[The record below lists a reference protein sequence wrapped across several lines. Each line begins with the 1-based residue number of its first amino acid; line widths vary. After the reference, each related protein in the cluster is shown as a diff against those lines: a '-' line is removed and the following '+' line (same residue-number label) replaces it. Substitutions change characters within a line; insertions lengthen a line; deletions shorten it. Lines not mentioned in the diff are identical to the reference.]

1 MNFFLFFLKTFIII
15 SSLTAQSAKINLSG
29 NIVDFDTKESI
40 VGVNIFNLSKG
51 TSSDENGN
59 FNLDVNIG
67 SNLKFTHIGY
77 ESQMIVV
84 SDNKLMIELIPV
96 IIEINDII
104 ISAELSDE
112 SLQNTS
118 SSIKVFTKND
128 LKNQNESH
136 IEEVLNKIPSL
147 TFVGGTSR
155 PRYFQIRGI
164 GELSHYA
171 GEGPPNFSVG
181 FQIDDI
187 ELSGLGMIGFSKDIE
202 RVEVFRGPQSSVFG
216 SNSLAGHISLKSI
229 EPSEKLMIS
238 SEYLIGTDNIQ
249 ELNFGISSSI
259 SKNLS
264 YRLSY
269 FGGSG
274 NGFRNNKFYNSN
286 NSNQRNE
293 KMLKGKLKFLISE
306 NSNIITSF
314 IHADLNNKYD
324 VWSPDN
330 NENYLTYS
338 DDQGEDA
345 QQTNA
350 LSIRSNLKLKNNFKL
365 TSISTFSNS
374 ELIHSYDGDW
384 GNNDFW
390 MKEPYNFNSEIEGYE
405 YRFFDRNFKNREVIT
420 QELRLSYNNNVLGVY
435 VKDLIESDEATG
447 YLFGG
452 DATNLNSEFNFN
464 IFSLYGKSKIIIND
478 KLFFSTNIRIEN
490 NIINYDGR
498 AKGYN
503 SLFEI
508 VDLNSLSNSLDNQ
521 MLGWKVSSNYISESS
536 NFFSSFS
543 QGFKG
548 GGINQNPY
556 LTENSRFYNP
566 EYINNF
572 EFGLRRIGSSNYFS
586 VVGFYGLRKN
596 QQISI
601 SRQQKADDPNSFM
614 YFTAN
619 ATDGYLYGLEFESK
633 IRFFDSHF
641 FELNFAY
648 LKSWVE
654 EFDYELDLGT
664 KLGGR
669 ASSNSPE
676 FSYNLMYNFD
686 HISGFYGK
694 IEFIG
699 KTNHYFSD
707 SHDQINNGYNLI
719 NTSIGYK
726 RNSYFIKFWVNN
738 LLDER
743 YSTRGFY
750 FVLEPPNY
758 ENKLYLSWADPFRTG
773 ITIGYDF

>member
-1 MNFFLFFLKTFIII
+1 MNFLLFFLKILILI
-15 SSLTAQSAKINLSG
+15 SSVSAQSTNINLSG
-29 NIVDFDTKESI
+29 NIIDFDTKKPI
-40 VGVNIFNLSKG
+40 VGVNIFNLTKG

-59 FNLDVNIG
+59 FNLDIDFG
-67 SNLKFTHIGY
+67 SHLKFTHIGY
-77 ESQMIVV
+77 KSQTKII
-84 SDNKLMIELIPV
+84 SDNRLMIQLIP
-96 IIEINDII
+96 ITIEIDDIV
-104 ISAELSDE
+104 ISAQLSDE
-112 SLQNTS
+112 SLQNSS

-136 IEEVLNKIPSL
+136 IQGILNKTPSL
-147 TFVGGTSR
+147 TFAGGTSR

-181 FQIDDI
+181 FEIDNI

-229 EPSEKLMIS
+229 EPSDQLMIAT
-238 SEYLIGTDNIQ
+238 EYSVGTDNIK
-249 ELNFGISSSI
+249 ELNFGISNSI

-264 YRLSY
+264 FRLSY
-269 FGGSG
+269 FDGSG
-274 NGFRNNKFYNSN
+274 NGYRNNKFYNSN

-293 KMLKGKLKFLISE
+293 KMLKGKFKFLISE
-306 NSNIITSF
+306 NSNIITTF

-324 VWSPDN
+324 AWSPDN

-350 LSIRSNLKLKNNFKL
+350 LSIKSNLKLKNNFKL

-390 MKEPYNFNSEIEGYE
+390 MNEPYNFNSETEGYE
-405 YRFFDRNFKNREVIT
+405 YRFFDKNFKNREVIT
-420 QELRLSYNNNVLGVY
+420 QELRLAYNNNVIGAY
-435 VKDLIESDEATG
+435 VKDLIEIDEATG

-478 KLFFSTNIRIEN
+478 KLFFSSNIRIEN
-490 NIINYDGR
+490 NIINYDGT

-508 VDLNSLSNSLDNQ
+508 VDLNSLSNVLDNQ
-521 MLGWKVSSNYISESS
+521 MLGWKISSNYITQNS

-543 QGFKG
+543 RGFKG

-572 EFGLRRIGSSNYFS
+572 EFGLRRINSSNYFS
-586 VVGFYGLRKN
+586 VVGFYALRKN

-614 YFTAN
+614 YFIAN

-633 IRFFDSHF
+633 IKIFDSHF
-641 FELNFAY
+641 LELNFAY

-676 FSYNLMYNFD
+676 LSYNLIYNFD
-686 HISGFYGK
+686 HTSGIYGK
-694 IEFIG
+694 IELIG
-699 KTNHYFSD
+699 KTEHYFSD

-726 RNSYFIKFWVNN
+726 RNSYFIKFWANN

-758 ENKLYLSWADPFRTG
+758 ENKLYLSWADPFRAG